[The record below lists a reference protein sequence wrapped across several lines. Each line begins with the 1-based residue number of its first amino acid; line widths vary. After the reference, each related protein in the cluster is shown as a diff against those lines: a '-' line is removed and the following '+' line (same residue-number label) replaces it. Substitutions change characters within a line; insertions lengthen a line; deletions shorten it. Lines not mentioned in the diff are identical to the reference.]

1 MKAYSLDLRQKIVD
15 AYACGDISQ
24 RKLAKNFGVTLSFVQ
39 NLLKRHRELGM
50 IGPKVRTEQTATK
63 LNAEQL
69 EILRQLVIA
78 QPDATLSELRER
90 LYEKTEVLIGVAT
103 VNRMVRWKLHLNLK
117 KKSPPHKK
125 GSDEVQLARFEYWK
139 LLRGIPVEELI
150 FLDES
155 GVNLSF
161 IRKCARALPGLQPML
176 KSPTAKGK
184 MSR

>member
-15 AYACGDISQ
+15 VYACGDISQ

-39 NLLKRHRELGM
+39 NLLKRHRELGT
-50 IGPKVRTEQTATK
+50 IVPKVRIEQTPTK

-69 EILRQLVIA
+69 EILRQLVTA

-117 KKSPPHKK
+117 KVSTPPKR
-125 GSDEVQLARFEYWK
+125 Q
-139 LLRGIPVEELI
+139 
-150 FLDES
+150 
-155 GVNLSF
+155 
-161 IRKCARALPGLQPML
+161 
-176 KSPTAKGK
+176 
-184 MSR
+184 